1 MVTMKARHFVF
12 VLWVVAFGNCGGQ
25 YHKANQEQ
33 PLVSPSGKYV
43 LTVPIERAA
52 DKLHYWRVTISDVN
66 GNVLFKDDSQFVGRL
81 NVYWSW
87 DAHDRVWLNNS
98 DNGYTYYWELD
109 QKNRWRRFQCRHERS
124 HQFPPASPSPDESGV
139 VPELLPCS
147 LSPLKK

>member
-1 MVTMKARHFVF
+1 MKGHIVF
-12 VLWVVAFGNCGGQ
+12 VLWALVLGNCGGE
-25 YHKANQEQ
+25 YHKENQEQ

-43 LTVPIERAA
+43 LTVPIEKAA
-52 DKLHYWRVTISDVN
+52 DNLHYWRVTISDVN
-66 GNVLFKDDSQFVGRL
+66 GNVLFKDDSEFVGQL

-87 DAHDRVWLNNS
+87 DAHDRVWLDNS

-109 QKNRWRRFQCRHERS
+109 KKNQWLRFQCRREGS
-124 HQFPPASPSPDESGV
+124 QFPPASPSPDESGV